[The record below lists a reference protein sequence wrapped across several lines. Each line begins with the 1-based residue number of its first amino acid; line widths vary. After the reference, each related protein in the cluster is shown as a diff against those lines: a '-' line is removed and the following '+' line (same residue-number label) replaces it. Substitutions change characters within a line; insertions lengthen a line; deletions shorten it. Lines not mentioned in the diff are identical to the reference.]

1 VTPTR
6 AAARLAAALVVA
18 GAVGPAAVA
27 TGTIRTVTTTA
38 DSATSPPPGSLRH
51 IIENV
56 AQPGDTIVF
65 DGTLSITVDTV
76 YRIEIP
82 PGLTG
87 LTIQGPAELR
97 KGVLVVR
104 GDGTTI
110 DGMRFTDCR
119 VFAGTQ
125 ESLDDDSRT
134 DDFVFRN
141 NTLVNAAGLH
151 LTLAADALI
160 EDNVFDVRSAFG
172 DNAIG
177 DYGSDRSR
185 WTGNTWPE
193 ASQGGFAEAN
203 GDGLVFDGGN
213 SVSGNAIFAP
223 RSGRI
228 ADVTVTGHLR
238 VYRSDQEM
246 TGPVEIE
253 GVTCATLSAH
263 RPDLVVAGNT
273 VTGSPPEGGKSVKIV
288 TATREPTGEVEY
300 RKIRE
305 MRVTPFS
312 VGTDGFSGDGGTLEV
327 TGNTVDATDGWLS
340 GFHVR
345 TMPATTSCTV
355 EGNSLEGG
363 KVTGMNVTAA
373 SAATVSGNTVLGG
386 GKKGSLVLA
395 GDGGEGLTVEGNE
408 VRDGLGAGIL
418 VEAGTGPAALAGNV
432 VEDCAGAGLQVV
444 GRPLESEDGTYS
456 GNGTGV
462 RIGKS
467 TVAAIRGG
475 TVAGNRGAGL
485 LADPLAAVEIA
496 RVVFGGNAKAG
507 IDLAP
512 GGVSVNAKKKTAN
525 GNMPYPETLEY
536 DSSLGKA
543 KGIAEPFA
551 RIDAYAV
558 EEGPRAGNPKN
569 GEGVAWLGEVVAG
582 ADGRFTFPAEGRLA
596 CPPSHLVTF
605 TATRQGEGIDPVTS
619 EFSLDLDC
627 AGAPLLMLSRAPDGT
642 PGNDQ
647 TSGSGSTLDERH
659 RTVSEDGR
667 WVVFHSEATNL
678 VEGDTN
684 GLIDVFLRDTAGG
697 TTIRVSRALDGGQVE
712 RESGYDA
719 GSSPS
724 ISADGRWI
732 AYTTTAMAPFTGVA
746 WYYNDPGVLLFDRET
761 STTTIVA
768 SPMQLEEPLPSG
780 SYSYGGAYHASVSG
794 DGSAVI
800 FSARGPDYVSGDA
813 GDDVDFFVWTRAG
826 GTYERVSVPT
836 GGGDVTNGWQAA
848 FGEDPRLSHDARFA
862 TFTSAADLSGA
873 SLPYGSRVWL
883 RDRQAGTTELVSRT
897 SAGAAGQGHDAWT
910 SDDGRFVAF
919 SSYEALVPADA
930 NGATDVYLRDRQEGT
945 TTLVS
950 ATPEGAA
957 MYGDSWEPS
966 ITGDGVRVAFRNFGN
981 LWIYYRVAGTRT
993 NVSMTGGVNPNVG
1006 LKSPRLSRT
1015 GRFLQFFTA
1024 ATNLVDLG
1032 GQTFVDHL
1040 YLRDLEADGE

>member
-1 VTPTR
+1 VDPR
-6 AAARLAAALVVA
+6 AAARLAAALLLG

-27 TGTIRTVTTTA
+27 AGSNRTVTTTA
-38 DSATSPPPGSLRH
+38 DSVTSPPEGSLRH
-51 IIENV
+51 ILQNV

-65 DGTLSITVDTV
+65 DGNLSIRIDTK

-82 PGLTG
+82 PALTG

-97 KGVLVVR
+97 GGVLVVR

-119 VFAGTQ
+119 VFGGTH
-125 ESLDDDSRT
+125 ESYDDGSRT
-134 DDFVFRN
+134 DDFLFRN
-141 NTLVNAAGLH
+141 NTLVNAAGLQ

-160 EDNVFDVRSAFG
+160 EDNVFDVRSALG
-172 DNAIG
+172 DNVIG

-185 WTGNTWPE
+185 WTGNTWTE
-193 ASQGGFAEAN
+193 GSQGGFAEA
-203 GDGLVFDGGN
+203 DCVDLLFETGN
-213 SVSGNAIFAP
+213 TVVGNAWFAP

-228 ADVTVTGHLR
+228 ADVVVTGHLR
-238 VYRSDQEM
+238 AYRSNLAPD
-246 TGPVEIE
+246 GPLEIE
-253 GVTCATLSAH
+253 GVTCATLGAH

-273 VTGSPPEGGKSVKIV
+273 VTGAPPQGGSAIKFVASK
-288 TATREPTGEVEY
+288 RRPTGEVEL
-300 RKIRE
+300 RKSRE
-305 MRVTPFS
+305 TRVTPFS
-312 VGTDGFSGDGGTLEV
+312 VGTDGFLGDGGTLEV
-327 TGNTVDATDGWLS
+327 TGNTVDATDGWLA
-340 GFHVR
+340 GLLVR
-345 TMPATTSCTV
+345 TTPETTSCTV
-355 EGNSLEGG
+355 AGNTVDGG
-363 KVTGMNVTAA
+363 KATGMNVTAA
-373 SAATVSGNTVLGG
+373 SAATVAGNTVTAG

-395 GDGGEGLTVEGNE
+395 GEAGEGFTVEGNE
-408 VRDGLGAGIL
+408 VRNGLGAGIL
-418 VEAGTGPAALAGNV
+418 VEAGSGPAALEGNV
-432 VEDCAGAGLQVV
+432 VEDCAGVGLQVL

-462 RIGKS
+462 RVGKS

-485 LADPLAAVEIA
+485 LADPLAAVEVA
-496 RVVFGGNAKAG
+496 RVAFGGNAKAG

-627 AGAPLLMLSRAPDGT
+627 AGAPLTMLSRAPDGT
-642 PGNDQ
+642 PGDGQ
-647 TSGSGSTLDERH
+647 TTPDGAVLEERH

-667 WVVFHSEATNL
+667 WVVFHSRATNL

-684 GLIDVFLRDTAGG
+684 GLNDVFLRDTAAG
-697 TTIRVSRALDGGQVE
+697 TTLRVSRALDGSQVL
-712 RESGYDA
+712 RESGTDA

-732 AYTTTAMAPFTGVA
+732 AYKTTASAPVNGEA
-746 WYYNDPGVLLFDRET
+746 WYFNDPGVFLFDAQGG
-761 STTTIVA
+761 TTTIVA
-768 SPMQLEEPLPSG
+768 NPDQLEAPLPSG

-800 FSARGPDYVSGDA
+800 FTARGPDYVSGDA
-813 GDDVDFFVWTRAG
+813 GDDVDVFVWIRSSGA
-826 GTYERVSVPT
+826 YERVSVPT
-836 GGGDVTNGWQAA
+836 GGGDPTNGWQSESATH
-848 FGEDPRLSHDARFA
+848 PRLSHDARFA
-862 TFTSAADLSGA
+862 VFSSTQDLSGG
-873 SLPYGSRVWL
+873 SLAYGKRVWL
-883 RDRQAGTTELVSRT
+883 RDRQAGTTEAVSLT
-897 SAGAAGQGHDAWT
+897 STGATGTGYDGWV

-919 SSYEALVPADA
+919 TSYEALVPEDG
-930 NGATDVYLRDRQEGT
+930 NGAADVYLRDRQSGT

-957 MYGDSWEPS
+957 MYGDSWEAS
-966 ITGDGVRVAFRNFGN
+966 LSGDGGIVSFRNFGN
-981 LWIYYRVAGTRT
+981 LWIYDRVAGTRT
-993 NVSMTGGVNPNVG
+993 NVSMVGGVNPNVG

-1015 GRFLQFFTA
+1015 GRFLQFFTS

-1032 GQTFVDHL
+1032 GQSFVDHV
-1040 YLRDLEADGE
+1040 YLRDLEADEE